1 MGGKSRKTGN
11 ISLALIRR
19 IKEGGNL
26 PRAGKGRGTKDPAPQ
41 RGTGFD
47 LALDE
52 GKR

>member
-26 PRAGKGRGTKDPAPQ
+26 PRAGKGKGPKSPSTK
-41 RGTGFD
+41 GTGFN